1 MEMRPE
7 IVAVVTIGFGLAGPD
22 LRLASETSRAAAG
35 KTGAG

>member
-1 MEMRPE
+1 METSPE
-7 IVAVVTIGFGLAGPD
+7 IVAVVTIGLGLAGPD